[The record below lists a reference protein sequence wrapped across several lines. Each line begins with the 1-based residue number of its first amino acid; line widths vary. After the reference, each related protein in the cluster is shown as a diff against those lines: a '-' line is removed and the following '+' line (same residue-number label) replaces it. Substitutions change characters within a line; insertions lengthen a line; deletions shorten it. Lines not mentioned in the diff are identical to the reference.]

1 MSQPDHDSA
10 LLTALLA
17 GCRRADRECQRRLYG
32 QYYSLA
38 MSVCLR
44 YLRNREQAMEAVNDG
59 FLKVFRDAD
68 RFDVRLH
75 LDIAGSFRAWLR
87 KIMVHT
93 AIDHFRI
100 AEKHAFQQTL
110 DEVAALHPDPGVSA
124 LDTLSFDEL
133 VALVHGLPAAYRAV
147 FNLYAIDGFTHEEI
161 AEQLGISAGTSKSNL
176 FKARAHLKHL
186 LKKIKHHA
194 YARHVG

>member
-1 MSQPDHDSA
+1 
-10 LLTALLA
+10 
-17 GCRRADRECQRRLYG
+17 
-32 QYYSLA
+32 

-44 YLRNREQAMEAVNDG
+44 YLRDREQAMEAVNDG
-59 FLKVFRDAD
+59 FLKVFRDAS
-68 RFDVRLH
+68 RFDAHLH
-75 LDIAGSFRAWLR
+75 LDVAGSFRAWLR

-100 AEKHAFQQTL
+100 AEKHAFHQPL
-110 DEVAALHPDPGVSA
+110 AEVAILHPDPGNSV
-124 LDTLSFDEL
+124 LDMLAFDEL
-133 VALVHGLPAAYRAV
+133 LKLIHQLPPAYRAV

-176 FKARAHLKHL
+176 SKARTHLKHL
-186 LKKIKHHA
+186 LKIIKHHA